1 MLRERSI
8 RIAEEQRRQRRA
20 LIVFAAAALVLLSF
34 CAVIGVQLLARPA
47 PEIPAGFVSEYTSNQ
62 PRRFAVPMLKVSSL
76 IQRRARNISED
87 TIFVRHENDGSW
99 VALLGVDTLSGC
111 FLYWDDQVGL
121 YHDVNCLGSRYTP
134 DGRYLDGLITGE
146 QPQNMAR
153 LPVDVRDGQVFVR
166 DELMRER

>member
-8 RIAEEQRRQRRA
+8 QIAEEQRRQRRA
-20 LIVFAAAALVLLSF
+20 LILFAAAALVLLSL
-34 CAVIGVQLLARPA
+34 CLVIGVRLLAP
-47 PEIPAGFVSEYTSNQ
+47 PTPQIPVGFVSDYIGNQ
-62 PRRFAVPMLKVSSL
+62 PRRFSVPMLKVSTL
-76 IQRRARNISED
+76 IQRRERSISED
-87 TIFVRHENDGSW
+87 TIYVRRESDGSW

-111 FLYWDDQVGL
+111 FLYWDDQAGL
-121 YHDVNCLGSRYTP
+121 YRDINCLGSRYTP